1 MAEITI
7 GNPAVTGPGTSTAA
21 GYTIID
27 RNSPATGSGTLVQ
40 AKLFAKADMLG
51 VKVGTFYLVGAGRLR
66 CRGAAVIPE
75 TVQAGAE
82 RSYLVALPVME
93 GDLFGCYAETGGMAY
108 SSVGPTGMYY
118 MQGDLCTEDAEGVVN
133 TSANY
138 KYSMGGVGETAAVIT
153 CRTLPATDLTSDGA
167 TLHGSATGLSES
179 EYATHRGFEWGTT
192 PGGPYSGNW
201 SETDDYSALASMSWD
216 MVLTELEPGIPVY
229 YRAYIKTNVI
239 AE

>member
-1 MAEITI
+1 MADIMI
-7 GNPAVTGPGTSTAA
+7 GNDPVTGITSTAA

-27 RNSPATGSGTLVQ
+27 RVNPANGSGTLVE
-40 AKLFAKADMLG
+40 ARLFAMSDMLG
-51 VKVGTFYLVGAGRLR
+51 VKVGTFYLVSPNRMR
-66 CRGAAVIPE
+66 CRAAVLIPE
-75 TVQAGAE
+75 TVLAGAA

-93 GDLFGCYAETGGMAY
+93 GDFFGCYAETGGMAR
-108 SSVGPTGMYY
+108 SASGGSMYY
-118 MQGDLCTEDAEGVVN
+118 MQGDLCTEDAEGDVGSGSY
-133 TSANY
+133 T
-138 KYSMGGVGETAAVIT
+138 YSMGGMGQTEAVIT